1 MKKIVALLL
10 AVLVVFSMAACG
22 SKSDIDASDGI
33 SVEECFLAVAYSK
46 SAKEMAKYLCAGDA
60 EEYYGRVK
68 NLFGGDTY
76 TVTAEFSG
84 TYKDYEV
91 FYLTV
96 KSKTDKS
103 KEMKNFEIFKKVGN
117 DYKLALDAK
126 TINEINENCVC
137 PTCNATGTAMGGGTA
152 CAICAG
158 TGVQYYPNAYY
169 DAGTGMWQGETR
181 ACSGCAGAGYL
192 GGSVKTCTTCKGRK
206 YVFN

>member
-22 SKSDIDASDGI
+22 SKSNIDASDGI
-33 SVEECFLAVAYSK
+33 SVEECYNAVIRSK
-46 SAKEMAKYLCAGDA
+46 SAAEMNKYLSTNNAN
-60 EEYYGRVK
+60 EYFFKVQ
-68 NLFGGDTY
+68 NLFGG
-76 TVTAEFSG
+76 VKCEASAEYAG
-84 TYKDYEV
+84 KYADYEV
-91 FYLTV
+91 YYITIRDLDN
-96 KSKTDKS
+96 KSKTMS
-103 KEMKNFEIFKKVGN
+103 NFEIFKKEGN
-117 DYKLALDAK
+117 NYYLALDAK

-192 GGSVKTCTTCKGRK
+192 GGSKKTCTTCKGRK